1 MNFNDSMLLFN
12 LIALGCGC
20 FFLYNWVRLRISGG
34 LFESSLLV
42 PRGKTPQQCSDAQS
56 YIRYIRPRVL
66 VISVATILYGA
77 VSMAIDRFA
86 GFPLQAE
93 LLMMALVLA
102 IVVWYG
108 LCASRGVQRRS
119 PPSHGQKSGI

>member
-12 LIALGCGC
+12 LNCVGGAVA

-66 VISVATILYGA
+66 VISVATILYGQLVWPSTGLP
-77 VSMAIDRFA
+77 VSR
-86 GFPLQAE
+86 
-93 LLMMALVLA
+93 
-102 IVVWYG
+102 
-108 LCASRGVQRRS
+108 SRLS
-119 PPSHGQKSGI
+119 Y